1 MTDMKLPCKR
11 NEVVTYNSRDE
22 LEDDQMKKIVLN
34 GIASYVLGILVL
46 LPLPPLTF
54 THVCMLLRYHYHVR
68 CTHTTGMTYMQLK
81 ENENQDPK
89 DTGGGKPRS
98 SGRGDGDTS
107 RHVTQQLPGNPKP

>member
-1 MTDMKLPCKR
+1 
-11 NEVVTYNSRDE
+11 
-22 LEDDQMKKIVLN
+22 
-34 GIASYVLGILVL
+34 
-46 LPLPPLTF
+46 
-54 THVCMLLRYHYHVR
+54 
-68 CTHTTGMTYMQLK
+68 MQLK